1 MTWFAPG
8 VGRARM
14 QSPQFSRRVS
24 REAAHPGD
32 LCSMD
37 IGSEAH
43 KELFVRAFLDAHH
56 RYQPKDLPWPDLGA
70 EELAL
75 LRGLPFWT
83 HALEF
88 ESAAGPMIRSVAEG
102 VEDKRIREAL
112 ELQAYEE
119 SRHADLVGFMLE
131 LYDLPYEERPLEF
144 VANPLKEF
152 IHFGFEECL
161 DSFGAFGLF
170 ALARESELLPD
181 PIFEIFENVMRE
193 EANHI
198 VFFINWFAHHQ
209 AQKGAGLGWLRHP
222 RALWH
227 YGYAVTQLA
236 GLVRDD
242 DSEEG
247 ADFIATGAQA
257 FVDDLTPRLVIETC
271 LRENE
276 RRLAHFDRRLLVPRF
291 VPSMARVALTGL
303 RLWSRGRGAAVA
315 SGAGTSPTSAA

>member
-1 MTWFAPG
+1 
-8 VGRARM
+8 
-14 QSPQFSRRVS
+14 
-24 REAAHPGD
+24 
-32 LCSMD
+32 MD

-43 KELFVRAFLDAHH
+43 KELFVQAFLDAHH
-56 RYQPKDLPWPDLGA
+56 RYAVEDLPWPDLDG

-88 ESAAGPMIRSVAEG
+88 ESAAGPMIQSVAERIS
-102 VEDKRIREAL
+102 DKRIREAL
-112 ELQAYEE
+112 ELQAFEE
-119 SRHADLVGFMLE
+119 SRHAELVEFMIRR
-131 LYDLPYEERPLEF
+131 YDLPYEEPVPE
-144 VANPLKEF
+144 VVENPLREF

-161 DSFGAFGLF
+161 DSFGGFGLF
-170 ALARESELLPD
+170 ALARESRLLPD
-181 PIFEIFENVMRE
+181 PVFEIFDNVMRE

-209 AQKGAGLGWLRHP
+209 AQQGAGLGWLRHP
-222 RALWH
+222 RGLWH

-236 GLVRDD
+236 GLVSGD

-257 FVDDLTPRLVIETC
+257 FVDDLNPRMVVEAC

-291 VPSMARVALTGL
+291 VPALAGAVLVGL
-303 RLWSRGRGAAVA
+303 RLWPGWRGAAA
-315 SGAGTSPTSAA
+315 PSGVGIPPTSTT